1 MAGPLFR
8 AVLSMVLVSGAAWS
22 ENRVVGTVEA
32 TIGGIDGN
40 WYVIASGSSPE
51 DEKMTSMWMDRG
63 SGIGLAMISGFESQT
78 VTFRKRA
85 EGAGLEPISGT
96 VLAISFLFSRNETE
110 RSIAFP
116 TGPSDPSTVVF
127 QPEAGNYQNLS
138 RPRGGRDDG
147 QQDRGREIRVSI
159 RFEGTFSGRLFPL
172 QGAGSVE
179 GHERRFCNR
188 RGAPVRRRMM

>member
-1 MAGPLFR
+1 
-8 AVLSMVLVSGAAWS
+8 MVLVSGAAWS

-110 RSIAFP
+110 RTIVFP

-127 QPEAGNYQNLS
+127 QPEAGNYQNLFALEE
-138 RPRGGRDDG
+138 G
-147 QQDRGREIRVSI
+147 EMLVSKI
-159 RFEGTFSGRLFPL
+159 ETVDPGVFRFEGTFSGRLFPL
-172 QGAGSVE
+172 QGDDSVE
-179 GHERRFCNR
+179 VTNGVFVIEEALLFD
-188 RGAPVRRRMM
+188 GE